1 MGLSIAILS
10 GCSVGLG
17 AILLVA
23 GMIRAV
29 PDLSTQPSTTLW
41 TRLHRRWETLS
52 RGRRAWVLGALLAG
66 VLVAVA
72 SGWLLAA
79 ILIPVVFLVVP
90 WLLSAPTHREVET
103 LAGLDR
109 WVRLLGA
116 SLSSGKSIRD
126 AIFATRRQVPDVL
139 QAPVAKLCARL
150 DQRWSLRDAL
160 WAMGDEMDS
169 ADGDAV
175 VAALAIAGTHGGA
188 GARATL
194 EALSDTIQHRLRA
207 LREIAA
213 ERAKP
218 RAVVRQVTVITL
230 VVLIAALVLNPT
242 FFAPYGTPI
251 GQLLAATLVAVYLGC
266 LAMLRRRT
274 VPPSTPRFL
283 RSPS

>member
-1 MGLSIAILS
+1 MGLSIAILA

-23 GMIRAV
+23 GMVRAV

-41 TRLHRRWETLS
+41 TRLRRRWETLS
-52 RGRRAWVLGALLAG
+52 RRRRAWVLGALAAG
-66 VLVAVA
+66 VLAAVA

-79 ILIPVVFLVVP
+79 VLIPVVFLVVP
-90 WLLSAPTHREVET
+90 WLLSAPTHREVVT

-150 DQRWSLRDAL
+150 DQRWSLREAL

-175 VAALAIAGTHGGA
+175 LAALAIAGAHGGA

-230 VVLIAALVLNPT
+230 VVLIGALVLNPA
-242 FFAPYGTPI
+242 FFTPYGTPL
-251 GQLLAATLVAVYLGC
+251 GQLLAAALVAVYLGC

-274 VPPSTPRFL
+274 VPPPTPRFL
-283 RSPS
+283 RSAP